1 MKRKFP
7 LHWQILIGLILGV
20 LYGGGVSLFAD
31 SASSVEAI
39 QEFTAH
45 WIKPWG
51 TIFVNSLKLIA
62 VPLVLFSLV
71 NGISGLKDVT
81 KLGSIGGRA
90 IGFYVITTV
99 IAVSVGLLVV
109 NGFKPWESLTAESG
123 QDIIRSFSD
132 KAEGKISSAYNVK
145 GSGPL
150 QFLIDLVPEN
160 IVEAAS
166 MNKNMLQVI
175 TFAILFGI
183 ALISIKSDKSEP
195 VKKFFDGVNEVVL
208 KMVDFIMYLAPI
220 GTFALISN
228 VFVQNSNHFGD
239 LIIGIGGYFMSVI
252 FALVLLAL
260 VLYPLILWVF
270 AKVNPLQFLK
280 AIAPAQLLAFSTS
293 SSAATLPVTMDC
305 VKNNVGVSEEITS
318 FVLPLGATINMDGT
332 SCYQAVAAV
341 FIANVMGFDLT
352 MMDQLTIVLTA
363 TLASIGSAAVPG
375 AGMVMLAIVLGQLG
389 VPMEGIGLILGVDRL
404 LDMCRTVVNV
414 TGDAMVSTVI
424 AKQVGQLKIKSGV
437 E

>member
-7 LHWQILIGLILGV
+7 LHWQILTGLIFGV
-20 LYGGGVSLFAD
+20 IYGGGVSIFVDTTSL
-31 SASSVEAI
+31 VEAI

-45 WIKPWG
+45 WVKPWG
-51 TIFVNSLKLIA
+51 TIFVNSLQLIA

-71 NGISGLKDVT
+71 NGIAGLKDFT

-90 IGFYVITTV
+90 IGFYVITTI

-109 NGFKPWESLTAESG
+109 NGFKPWESLTVEAGKDLISAYSNQAE
-123 QDIIRSFSD
+123 
-132 KAEGKISSAYNVK
+132 KNISSAQKVK
-145 GSGPL
+145 ESGPL
-150 QFLIDLVPEN
+150 QFLIDLVPKN
-160 IVEAAS
+160 IVGAAS

-195 VKKFFDGVNEVVL
+195 VKKFFEGVNEVVL
-208 KMVDFIMYLAPI
+208 KMVDFIMYLAPV

-228 VFVQNSNHFGD
+228 VFVQNSKHFGD
-239 LIIGIGGYFMSVI
+239 LIIGIGGYFISVI

-280 AIAPAQLLAFSTS
+280 SISPAQLLAFSTS

-305 VKNNVGVSEEITS
+305 VKNNVGVSEEVTS

-375 AGMVMLAIVLGQLG
+375 AGMVMLAIVLGQLR

-424 AKQVGQLKIKSGV
+424 AKQIGQLKIKSV
-437 E
+437 VN